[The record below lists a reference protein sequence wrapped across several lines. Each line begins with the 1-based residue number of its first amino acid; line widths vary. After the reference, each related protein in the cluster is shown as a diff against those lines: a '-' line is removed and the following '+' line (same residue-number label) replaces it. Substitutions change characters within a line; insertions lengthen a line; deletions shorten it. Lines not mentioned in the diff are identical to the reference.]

1 MFKKILIANRG
12 EIAVRIIR
20 ACKELGIETVAVYSK
35 ADEDALHRELAN
47 EAVCIGDKNSL
58 DSYLNIENIISAACL
73 TGCDAIHP
81 GFGFL
86 SENPQFARMV
96 ETCGLTFIGPNPD
109 VMEKMGNKSEA
120 IRLMKEAGVPIV
132 PGSYKAVDKE
142 EGLAIAESI
151 GFPVLIKASAGG
163 GGKGIRLVENKN
175 EFELLFNEAKEEAL
189 KFFSNDELYIEKFI
203 SHPKHIEVQVMCDKL
218 GNCIHLFER
227 NCSLQRRN
235 QKMVEEAPCISI
247 SQNLKNNL
255 YQSALKACKYVGY
268 DSVGTIEF
276 LVDGEENYYFI
287 EMNTRVQVEHCVT
300 EAVTNVD
307 IVKNMIKIAYGLPLA
322 YKQEDIKLSGFAIE
336 CRINAED
343 MDNDFR
349 PNPGK
354 ITFMHVPGGM
364 GVRIDSAVYPGYVIP
379 PYYDSMI
386 LKVICF
392 AKTRLECIRKMR
404 EALEELIIDGI
415 KTTVEFHYVL
425 LHHPTFILGHYDT
438 SFIEGFIEE
447 LKENARLVQ

>member
-189 KFFSNDELYIEKFI
+189 KFFSNDELYIEKYI
-203 SHPKHIEVQVMCDKL
+203 SHPKHIEVQIMCDKL

-247 SQNLKNNL
+247 SQNLKNKL

-287 EMNTRVQVEHCVT
+287 EMNTRIQVEHCVT

>member
-20 ACKELGIETVAVYSK
+20 ACKELGIATVAVYSK
-35 ADEDALHRELAN
+35 ADENALHKELAT
-47 EAVCIGDKNSL
+47 EAVCIGEANSQ

-96 ETCGLTFIGPNPD
+96 ETCGLTFIGPNPT

-120 IRLMKEAGVPIV
+120 IQMMKEAGVPIV
-132 PGSYKAVDKE
+132 PGSYKAVTLD
-142 EGLAIAESI
+142 EGIEIATQI

-163 GGKGIRLVENKN
+163 GGKGIRLVEEKS
-175 EFELLFNEAKEEAL
+175 EFEALFNEAKEEAK

-203 SHPKHIEVQVMCDKL
+203 RNPKHIEVQVMCDKH
-218 GNCIHLFER
+218 GNVIHLFER

-247 SQNLKNNL
+247 SQKLKEKL
-255 YQSALKACKYVGY
+255 YASAITACKYVGY

-276 LVDGEENYYFI
+276 LVDNEENYYFI

-300 EAVTNVD
+300 EAVTNID
-307 IVKNMIKIAYGLPLA
+307 IVKNMIKIAYGLELA
-322 YKQEDIKLSGFAIE
+322 YKQEDIKLYGYAIE

-343 MDNDFR
+343 MYNDFR
-349 PNPGK
+349 PDPGK

-364 GVRIDSAVYPGYVIP
+364 GVRIDSAVYPGYEIP
-379 PYYDSMI
+379 PFYDSMI

-404 EALEELIIDGI
+404 EALEELIIDGV
-415 KTTVEFHYVL
+415 KTTTEFHYVL

-438 SFIEGFIEE
+438 SFIEGFIGE